1 MVIVVLSCALSLAA
15 LNDRSQVIPVDEQ
28 QWTAFMQWLA
38 VQPANGDPPKL
49 LAGYR
54 QELIRQGV
62 SPDEASRRTAAVT
75 ALVFRRPEGVRL
87 LWDKVYAGNNRI
99 FADRPTELLVRS
111 VEGRTAGSALDVGMG
126 QGRNA
131 LFLALN
137 KWRVSGFDPSAEGV
151 RQARARAR
159 SLGVTIETTVT
170 TDDQFDFGL
179 NRWDLI
185 VVTYVRNLTRADAD
199 RFWSALRPGGIVVYE
214 NAAATGNEVLGA
226 FMDYRVLRW
235 EDVVDAPD
243 WGTGDKIRIHRLV
256 AEKPLR

>member
-1 MVIVVLSCALSLAA
+1 MFVIVLSCALSLAA
-15 LNDRSQVIPVDEQ
+15 LDGRPQAIPVDEQ
-28 QWTAFMQWLA
+28 AWNAFMQWLA

-54 QELIRQGV
+54 QELIRQGA

-111 VEGRTAGSALDVGMG
+111 VEERTAGSALDVGMG

-151 RQARARAR
+151 RQAQERAP
-159 SLGVTIETTVT
+159 S
-170 TDDQFDFGL
+170 
-179 NRWDLI
+179 
-185 VVTYVRNLTRADAD
+185 
-199 RFWSALRPGGIVVYE
+199 
-214 NAAATGNEVLGA
+214 
-226 FMDYRVLRW
+226 
-235 EDVVDAPD
+235 VDS
-243 WGTGDKIRIHRLV
+243 
-256 AEKPLR
+256 

>member
-1 MVIVVLSCALSLAA
+1 MFVIVLSCALSLAA
-15 LNDRSQVIPVDEQ
+15 IDGRPQAIPVDEQ
-28 QWTAFMQWLA
+28 EWNAFMQWLA

-54 QELIRQGV
+54 QELIRQGA

-87 LWDKVYAGNNRI
+87 LWDKVYAGKNRI

-111 VEGRTAGSALDVGMG
+111 VEERAAGSALDVGMG

-151 RQARARAR
+151 RQAQERAR
-159 SLGVTIETTVT
+159 SLGVTIDTTVT
-170 TDDQFDFGL
+170 TDDQFDFGQ

-185 VVTYVRNLTRADAD
+185 VIAYVRNLTRADAD

-226 FMDYRVLRW
+226 FMDYRILRW
-235 EDVVDAPD
+235 EEVVDAPD
-243 WGTGDKIRIHRLV
+243 WGVGGKIRIQRLV
-256 AEKPLR
+256 AEKPVR